1 MNSTPKPPTRS
12 RNTLLDALCA
22 QFPVFREAQPLAI
35 GIHKAIK
42 VRLPETEGGALRN
55 ALKIHTASTKYLKN
69 LSQAKTRFDLEGAE
83 AGEVTEEQRQ
93 QASQT
98 LKDRFKKA
106 AERKRAEEAEK
117 QRQDKLHLLVE
128 RFKKS

>member
-12 RNTLLDALCA
+12 RNALLDTLCA

-35 GIHKAIK
+35 GVHKTIK
-42 VRLPETEGGALRN
+42 ARMPEAEGAQLRN

-69 LSQAKTRFDLEGAE
+69 LSQAKTRFDLDGAE

-106 AERKRAEEAEK
+106 AERKRADEADK
-117 QRQDKLHLLVE
+117 QRQEKLHQLVDK
-128 RFKKS
+128 FKKS